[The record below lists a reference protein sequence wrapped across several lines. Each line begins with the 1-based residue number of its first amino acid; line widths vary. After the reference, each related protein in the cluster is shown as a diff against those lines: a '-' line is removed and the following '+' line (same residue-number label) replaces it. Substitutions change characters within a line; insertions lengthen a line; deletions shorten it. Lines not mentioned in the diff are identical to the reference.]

1 MASGSAINAE
11 LAGGGRPRSVSGK
24 LRACELCKSKKKR
37 CTHRGGEYSLV
48 ADTNIIM
55 ETRLRKR
62 SHRELHVAE
71 KKPSNLTSA
80 TASSSSCI
88 RSNRMEKSNDRP
100 LRSGSVKKSRSESP
114 VAEKSPPTTKGGK
127 ATKLSRNE
135 TAAGKTIIPKL
146 PSGTIQGS
154 IAMSVHSIFA
164 RELQRKLDNYEA
176 KFQAS
181 VAAHQVMQESAQ
193 SVRDTVQAWVDAW
206 ASGQ

>member
-62 SHRELHVAE
+62 SHRELHLFLHPFQQDGEVQR
-71 KKPSNLTSA
+71 PSP
-80 TASSSSCI
+80 
-88 RSNRMEKSNDRP
+88 P
-100 LRSGSVKKSRSESP
+100 LRLSE
-114 VAEKSPPTTKGGK
+114 EKPLGVSCCRKEPPPTTKGGK